1 MSAYGKWLSGPLFAV
16 TVALGRVAAAAE
28 PALAAAPAL
37 AAWDLPTVIRQAVER
52 NPGLQA
58 ARSRW
63 QAAVE
68 LYPQALSLPDPMLEY
83 RYSAMSNATQ
93 LGLSQRLPPPPMILA
108 ESRMALAEAQM
119 ARLKVDIALRDLIVE
134 VKLSYHELAYLE
146 RALTIT
152 QQNHDLLTHIE
163 QVAAARYAQSQATLN
178 DLLKAQAQSGQL
190 DYDLVLLRELQDT
203 ERVRLLS
210 LLDLPSST
218 AVGPV
223 VALALEPLELT
234 PEEVEQRAL
243 ASRQELEL
251 MLVEVRKAGLS
262 VDLATSAWWP
272 ELNVMLLTV
281 ADAGMEER
289 PEAKDAW
296 MAEVSVSLP
305 LDVRKKRAAVRE
317 ARATQAAAAG
327 DLRAMAAETRA
338 LVRKAYFAAH
348 NARRLLDLYERT
360 LIPQAKQAMQTAEA
374 WNVDQEKNLPGL
386 LETQSTWLNFNLARL
401 RALTDYQQSLAR
413 LERLAGGRLTAAA
426 APQEAP

>member
-1 MSAYGKWLSGPLFAV
+1 MSAYGKWLSGPALAAAL
-16 TVALGRVAAAAE
+16 ALGRVAAAAE
-28 PALAAAPAL
+28 PAPAAAPAL

-83 RYSAMSNATQ
+83 RYSAMTNATQ

-119 ARLKVDIALRDLIVE
+119 ARLKVDIALRDLVVE

-146 RALTIT
+146 RAITIT

-178 DLLKAQAQSGQL
+178 DLLKAQAQSAQL

-262 VDLATSAWWP
+262 VDLATSTWWP

-289 PEAKDAW
+289 PEARDAW

-305 LDVRKKRAAVRE
+305 LDVRKKRAAVRA

>member
-28 PALAAAPAL
+28 PAPAAAPAL